1 MVGSPPQAKPDPR
14 VFGKPIFY
22 GWWLVAINCVLG
34 ALGGGVYTFG
44 ISAFIVPLSE
54 EFDVGRGTIS
64 WAVALASLEGAVLGP
79 VLGFMVDRFGPRKVM
94 YFGITMMG
102 IGYILSSWA
111 PSITWFF
118 ILFVPLVAIGSG
130 AGLFSPP
137 AAAIGNWFVRKRA
150 LAFSISMSGWGVG
163 GVMVILTNFLVQT
176 LGWREAMLI
185 LGLTVM
191 AVAYPMAGFV
201 RHRPEQYGY
210 YPDGSRVPPE
220 QPTASARPGTGTEID
235 FTVKEAL
242 SSAAFWLIGISFA
255 ARMFAVAGV
264 SSHFIPMM
272 QAKGFSAEAGAS
284 LLAMYGIATIPS
296 RVLFGYLGDR
306 ISKVGIVGAMGGLMA
321 VAMLVLAVSD
331 GLGMTVFAILMYA
344 TAWGRRRRCDDARD
358 PGRVLRK
365 KEFRYHC
372 GVRQCHPDRRCVL
385 GPDLRRV
392 HLRYHRDLH
401 RGPLVVHWLRSDRH
415 AVYAPGPA
423 PSAEAAARDRGPV
436 TRAWPT

>member
-54 EFDVGRGTIS
+54 EFDVGRGTVS

-344 TAWGRRRRCDDARD
+344 TAWGGGGGAMMLAIRGEFFGRKNFATIAGFGNVIQTVGVFSGPIFAGYTFDITGTYTVAHWSYIGFALTGMLCMLLARRPVPKR
-358 PGRVLRK
+358 LR
-365 KEFRYHC
+365 
-372 GVRQCHPDRRCVL
+372 GTVAQ
-385 GPDLRRV
+385 
-392 HLRYHRDLH
+392 
-401 RGPLVVHWLRSDRH
+401 
-415 AVYAPGPA
+415 
-423 PSAEAAARDRGPV
+423 
-436 TRAWPT
+436 